1 MKTAVIISGGSLNP
15 DFALAFLRKEE
26 PEILI
31 GADRGIC
38 FLRDKGIRPTH
49 IVGDFDSASGDAL
62 EYFRRF
68 PEIPIRKFN
77 PVKDLTDTEI
87 AMNLAIELGAE
98 RIFILGGTGTR
109 LDHVVANI
117 KLLAMAL
124 EQGKEC
130 ILLDE
135 HNRIRLTDQPMK
147 IRKTEQYGKYV
158 SLFAFGGQVTGL
170 HPPGFLLSV
179 DRIRHDSGESHRR
192 QQRDNSGKWGDF
204 LFVGNASCHGI
215 EGLTNPVEDFSR
227 KALAF
232 LSVPVL
238 NCLMSRKLV

>member
-135 HNRIRLTDQPMK
+135 HNRIRLTDQPLTIEK
-147 IRKTEQYGKYV
+147 KKQYGKYV
-158 SLFAFGGQVTGL
+158 SLFAFGGQV
-170 HPPGFLLSV
+170 
-179 DRIRHDSGESHRR
+179 
-192 QQRDNSGKWGDF
+192 K
-204 LFVGNASCHGI
+204 
-215 EGLTNPVEDFSR
+215 GLTLRGFFYPLTEYDMTPENPIGVSNEITAENGEISFSSGM
-227 KALAF
+227 L
-232 LSVPVL
+232 
-238 NCLMSRKLV
+238 LVMESKD

>member
-15 DFALAFLRKEE
+15 DCALAFLRKEE

-68 PEIPIRKFN
+68 P
-77 PVKDLTDTEI
+77 
-87 AMNLAIELGAE
+87 ELGAE

-170 HPPGFLLSV
+170 TLRGFFYPLTEYDMTPENPIGVSNEITAENGEISFSSGMLLV
-179 DRIRHDSGESHRR
+179 MESK
-192 QQRDNSGKWGDF
+192 D
-204 LFVGNASCHGI
+204 
-215 EGLTNPVEDFSR
+215 
-227 KALAF
+227 
-232 LSVPVL
+232 
-238 NCLMSRKLV
+238 

>member
-130 ILLDE
+130 ILLD
-135 HNRIRLTDQPMK
+135 
-147 IRKTEQYGKYV
+147 
-158 SLFAFGGQVTGL
+158 
-170 HPPGFLLSV
+170 
-179 DRIRHDSGESHRR
+179 
-192 QQRDNSGKWGDF
+192 
-204 LFVGNASCHGI
+204 
-215 EGLTNPVEDFSR
+215 
-227 KALAF
+227 
-232 LSVPVL
+232 
-238 NCLMSRKLV
+238 

>member
-170 HPPGFLLSV
+170 TLRGFFYPLTEYDMTPENPIGVSNEITAENGEISFSSGMLLV
-179 DRIRHDSGESHRR
+179 MESK
-192 QQRDNSGKWGDF
+192 D
-204 LFVGNASCHGI
+204 
-215 EGLTNPVEDFSR
+215 
-227 KALAF
+227 
-232 LSVPVL
+232 
-238 NCLMSRKLV
+238 

>member
-87 AMNLAIELGAE
+87 AMNLAIELGA
-98 RIFILGGTGTR
+98 
-109 LDHVVANI
+109 
-117 KLLAMAL
+117 
-124 EQGKEC
+124 C
-130 ILLDE
+130 
-135 HNRIRLTDQPMK
+135 TDCP
-147 IRKTEQYGKYV
+147 
-158 SLFAFGGQVTGL
+158 
-170 HPPGFLLSV
+170 
-179 DRIRHDSGESHRR
+179 
-192 QQRDNSGKWGDF
+192 
-204 LFVGNASCHGI
+204 
-215 EGLTNPVEDFSR
+215 
-227 KALAF
+227 
-232 LSVPVL
+232 
-238 NCLMSRKLV
+238 

>member
-38 FLRDKGIRPTH
+38 FLRDKGIRLTH

-98 RIFILGGTGTR
+98 RIFILGGTGTDWIMWWQISSFWPWPSSR
-109 LDHVVANI
+109 ERNVFSSMSTTGSAS
-117 KLLAMAL
+117 
-124 EQGKEC
+124 
-130 ILLDE
+130 
-135 HNRIRLTDQPMK
+135 RI
-147 IRKTEQYGKYV
+147 
-158 SLFAFGGQVTGL
+158 
-170 HPPGFLLSV
+170 
-179 DRIRHDSGESHRR
+179 
-192 QQRDNSGKWGDF
+192 
-204 LFVGNASCHGI
+204 
-215 EGLTNPVEDFSR
+215 SR
-227 KALAF
+227 
-232 LSVPVL
+232 
-238 NCLMSRKLV
+238 